1 MTSIEET
8 PMRYKVALSL
18 IKGMG
23 AKGTRYF
30 INHIEDLEEA
40 LTHPQQL
47 RGVLPR
53 LSENIYQQL
62 CSSALL
68 MEADRI
74 LEVCEREQITPYF
87 FLDDGYPD
95 LLYQCPDAPTIL
107 YVRGVLQ
114 SWEQLRSLSI
124 VGTRNATSYGRGIV
138 TSLISELAQR
148 IPSLLITSGLAYG
161 IDIQAHRS
169 ALEHNLPTI
178 AVLAHGL
185 DTIYPAAHR
194 REAQQMLEQGA
205 WVSEYAPGVKARP
218 SSFLARN
225 RIIAGLTEAT
235 IVIEAGSRS
244 GSLSTARL
252 ALEYNREV
260 FAVPGRIG
268 DTMSLGCHQ
277 LIEESRAHLLY
288 GVDELVSELG
298 WGVEVRPVDG
308 RAIASI
314 TRQGAPSYS
323 HPILRLLDEQGTMTL
338 DELARALTMTV
349 AAMSDQL
356 FELELEG
363 LIEAQ
368 PGGSYRIA

>member
-74 LEVCEREQITPYF
+74 LETCQQEQVTPYF

-107 YVRGVLQ
+107 YVRGALQ

-169 ALEHNLPTI
+169 ACHPW
-178 AVLAHGL
+178 AG
-185 DTIYPAAHR
+185 
-194 REAQQMLEQGA
+194 QG
-205 WVSEYAPGVKARP
+205 
-218 SSFLARN
+218 
-225 RIIAGLTEAT
+225 
-235 IVIEAGSRS
+235 
-244 GSLSTARL
+244 
-252 ALEYNREV
+252 
-260 FAVPGRIG
+260 
-268 DTMSLGCHQ
+268 Q
-277 LIEESRAHLLY
+277 
-288 GVDELVSELG
+288 
-298 WGVEVRPVDG
+298 
-308 RAIASI
+308 
-314 TRQGAPSYS
+314 
-323 HPILRLLDEQGTMTL
+323 
-338 DELARALTMTV
+338 
-349 AAMSDQL
+349 
-356 FELELEG
+356 
-363 LIEAQ
+363 
-368 PGGSYRIA
+368 

>member
-23 AKGTRYF
+23 AKGARYF

-74 LEVCEREQITPYF
+74 LEVCEQEQITPYF

-107 YVRGVLQ
+107 YVREALQ

-124 VGTRNATSYGRGIV
+124 VGTRNATGYGRGIV

-148 IPSLLITSGLAYG
+148 IPSLLIISGLAYG
-161 IDIQAHRS
+161 
-169 ALEHNLPTI
+169 LPTI

-194 REAQQMLEQGA
+194 REAMQMLEQGA

-288 GVDELVSELG
+288 GIDELVSELG

-308 RAIASI
+308 RATTSI